1 MFPLLSIPVNSKKES
16 ILMEIIFTF
25 LGCLSLR
32 HTSSIFMERF
42 QKSLLKSVGGI
53 CGMDG
58 LSPKNFGVGQRK
70 LHG

>member
-1 MFPLLSIPVNSKKES
+1 MK
-16 ILMEIIFTF
+16 IIFTF

-32 HTSSIFMERF
+32 HASSIFMERF

-58 LSPKNFGVGQRK
+58 LIQKNFGVGQRK